1 MAKKMAGE
9 VYKLHRP
16 ESGSKE
22 EEENT
27 AKQIYQIYWCVA
39 INLKQVRE

>member
-27 AKQIYQIYWCVA
+27 AEPIYQNELCIA
-39 INLKQVRE
+39 IVY